1 MVVKIRKLLKL
12 WAPFP
17 LYVVIAPSIFILW
30 SCNYTVTISNL
41 TTIASHVSCMC
52 RSETNLDFLLK
63 YLLML

>member
-52 RSETNLDFLLK
+52 IALK
-63 YLLML
+63 QI